1 MTLNFTVGPVQ
12 SEDYVCSIAAEQVPY
27 FRNQFFSGIVFE
39 SESLIKKFV
48 NAPPDSKVLFITG
61 SGTASME
68 AAVVNL
74 FTQKDKV
81 LIVNGGTFG
90 NRFVEICNVYSIP
103 YAEVSLGFG
112 EDLTKEMLE
121 SHYSKDVTG
130 LLINVDETSSGV
142 KYDMSI
148 VSCFTREHNLLL
160 VADIISSFLADQ
172 NDMMKDSVDVYIM
185 GSQKALACQPGV
197 SIMVLSKRSLDCIWS
212 NSPRTYYLDLKNALK
227 NAERGQTP
235 FTPAVGVI
243 KQIHARLRHID
254 ENGGVESEIIRVKK
268 CAEYIRNGMM

>member
-142 KYDMSI
+142 K
-148 VSCFTREHNLLL
+148 
-160 VADIISSFLADQ
+160 
-172 NDMMKDSVDVYIM
+172 
-185 GSQKALACQPGV
+185 
-197 SIMVLSKRSLDCIWS
+197 
-212 NSPRTYYLDLKNALK
+212 
-227 NAERGQTP
+227 
-235 FTPAVGVI
+235 
-243 KQIHARLRHID
+243 
-254 ENGGVESEIIRVKK
+254 
-268 CAEYIRNGMM
+268 